1 MEKRY
6 YEVLVAFEPAVA
18 AADGEALLSRL
29 HAVITD
35 AKGEIRSI
43 EKLGVR
49 RLAFR
54 VKGRTE
60 ANFVLLTT
68 YMPVT
73 TVPAVEQVLRMHE
86 GVIRYMTTRLDPSLL
101 MPSQGAPAPQTGR
114 GAPAD
119 AGSPAPVAAPT
130 PVTPPAPAA

>member
-6 YEVLVAFEPAVA
+6 YEVLIAFDLAVA

-29 HAVITD
+29 QAAVAE
-35 AKGEIRSI
+35 AKGEIRAI

-49 RLAFR
+49 RLSFR
-54 VKGRTE
+54 VKGKTD

-68 YMPVT
+68 HMPT
-73 TVPAVEQVLRMHE
+73 AAVPAVEQVLRMHE

-101 MPSQGAPAPQTGR
+101 MPSQESRP
-114 GAPAD
+114 
-119 AGSPAPVAAPT
+119 AAP
-130 PVTPPAPAA
+130 PAAPAAPAA